1 MTLLKTALVAS
12 TLVAGVASAVFA
24 QSATTP
30 VQTNPNTK
38 VYAYKQTA
46 PATATP
52 RAASQMPPAASPRMD
67 PDVPAYGSAK
77 WWELIN
83 RRGHGSGD

>member
-1 MTLLKTALVAS
+1 MKLMKTALVAS
-12 TLVAGVASAVFA
+12 TLVAGVASAVLA
-24 QSATTP
+24 QSTTTP
-30 VQTNPNTK
+30 AQTNPNTK

-46 PATATP
+46 PTATP
-52 RAASQMPPAASPRMD
+52 PAAAHMPPAASPRMD

-77 WWELIN
+77 WWELMN